1 MPKKDKNL
9 RWDGPKVFC
18 LSQTYYAKG
27 IMKYLVYN
35 VYYIAKKVDLS
46 IAILSKYDTILL

>member
-1 MPKKDKNL
+1 
-9 RWDGPKVFC
+9 
-18 LSQTYYAKG
+18 
-27 IMKYLVYN
+27 MKYLVYN